1 MIISGS
7 WLAIVHGFAQMK
19 TWDGQLSFAPFL
31 PQAWTGYAFH
41 INYRGRLL
49 KISVGQEVKLELLR
63 GQSLSLKIYDETV
76 ELSDSYVTKTK

>member
-1 MIISGS
+1 
-7 WLAIVHGFAQMK
+7 
-19 TWDGQLSFAPFL
+19 LSFAPFL

-63 GQSLSLKIYDETV
+63 GQALNLEIYGEKI
-76 ELSDSYVTKTK
+76 ELRDFYITKTK

>member
-1 MIISGS
+1 
-7 WLAIVHGFAQMK
+7 K

-49 KISVGQEVKLELLR
+49 KISVGQEVKLELLS
-63 GQSLSLKIYDETV
+63 GQALNLEIYGEKIKLSNFVSVNLK
-76 ELSDSYVTKTK
+76 K